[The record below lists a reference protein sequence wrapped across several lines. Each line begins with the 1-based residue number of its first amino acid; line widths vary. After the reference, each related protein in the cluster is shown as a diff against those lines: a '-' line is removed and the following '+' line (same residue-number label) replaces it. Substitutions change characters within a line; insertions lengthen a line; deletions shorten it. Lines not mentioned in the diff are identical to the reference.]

1 MARAKY
7 KQLDRDRR
15 LQMEALFRAGLKPRA
30 IAEQI
35 GCHISTVYREFRRGE
50 YEHLNSDYTTE
61 RRYSADKAE
70 ALHQLNATAKGAPLK
85 IGKNFAVAE
94 FIEGKIKDD
103 KYSPAA
109 VCALLRT
116 EEYAHFGI
124 TFCRATIYKY
134 IEDGNIFPNI
144 TNKDLP
150 EKGERKRE
158 YNKVR
163 EKKEPRGRSIEE
175 RAAEVDERQEPGHW
189 EMDSVLGKKGTKA
202 RLLVLSE
209 RVTRSEIIIKVQD
222 GRAITVVRA
231 LDRLERELGDLFPV
245 IFKSITCDNGSE
257 FANWAGIERSVWKR
271 KGQRTTVYFCHPYTA
286 CERGDIPGLALYFF
300 PGERYNENHIH
311 KRDGKAGAAGIL
323 LA

>member
-124 TFCRATIYKY
+124 TFCRANPL
-134 IEDGNIFPNI
+134 IE
-144 TNKDLP
+144 TTKL
-150 EKGERKRE
+150 
-158 YNKVR
+158 
-163 EKKEPRGRSIEE
+163 PRGLCS
-175 RAAEVDERQEPGHW
+175 
-189 EMDSVLGKKGTKA
+189 
-202 RLLVLSE
+202 
-209 RVTRSEIIIKVQD
+209 
-222 GRAITVVRA
+222 
-231 LDRLERELGDLFPV
+231 FPPV
-245 IFKSITCDNGSE
+245 FRR
-257 FANWAGIERSVWKR
+257 F
-271 KGQRTTVYFCHPYTA
+271 PY
-286 CERGDIPGLALYFF
+286 
-300 PGERYNENHIH
+300 
-311 KRDGKAGAAGIL
+311 KAAGVFDRRKKAPGKPGASL
-323 LA
+323 RSLRGRLTPAR

>member
-175 RAAEVDERQEPGHW
+175 RAAEVDDRQEPGHW
-189 EMDSVLGKKGTKA
+189 EMDSVLGKKGT
-202 RLLVLSE
+202 
-209 RVTRSEIIIKVQD
+209 
-222 GRAITVVRA
+222 
-231 LDRLERELGDLFPV
+231 
-245 IFKSITCDNGSE
+245 
-257 FANWAGIERSVWKR
+257 
-271 KGQRTTVYFCHPYTA
+271 
-286 CERGDIPGLALYFF
+286 
-300 PGERYNENHIH
+300 
-311 KRDGKAGAAGIL
+311 
-323 LA
+323 

>member
-7 KQLDRDRR
+7 KQLDRDQR
-15 LQMEALFRAGLKPRA
+15 LKMEALFRAGLKPRE

-175 RAAEVDERQEPGHW
+175 REP
-189 EMDSVLGKKGTKA
+189 
-202 RLLVLSE
+202 
-209 RVTRSEIIIKVQD
+209 
-222 GRAITVVRA
+222 
-231 LDRLERELGDLFPV
+231 
-245 IFKSITCDNGSE
+245 
-257 FANWAGIERSVWKR
+257 
-271 KGQRTTVYFCHPYTA
+271 
-286 CERGDIPGLALYFF
+286 
-300 PGERYNENHIH
+300 
-311 KRDGKAGAAGIL
+311 
-323 LA
+323 

>member
-286 CERGDIPGLALYFF
+286 CEAGHEREYKPNDTPSL
-300 PGERYNENHIH
+300 PERYGFR
-311 KRDGKAGAAGIL
+311 KSDGGGGKEGRAVD
-323 LA
+323 